1 MQIRFQTDSGHPAI
15 LSPEAEAAVY
25 IDRTLNQTVALPDES
40 LPDNMLLFVDSTF
53 KDSEQQHFSTPWEA
67 SLLLDFD
74 GPKLSQQL
82 PGIIAEQLPA
92 PPTAGYFTN

>member
-1 MQIRFQTDSGHPAI
+1 
-15 LSPEAEAAVY
+15 VY
-25 IDRTLNQTVALPDES
+25 IDRSLNQTVALPTAS

-53 KDSEQQHFSTPWEA
+53 ADAEQQSFRTPWEA

-82 PGIIAEQLPA
+82 PGIIAAQLPA
-92 PPTAGYFTN
+92 NPAADYFTN